1 MNTIET
7 NVEQEFDPDS
17 LLGNT
22 TEVVEEVIPDR
33 FNFNLHYST
42 FESRPT
48 SERFEVKHEIVAN
61 ATYFKCKNCCSDSP
75 VFKVMFDYPA
85 SKATELMLNHS
96 KGNLNVTKLDFEELK
111 VVMSPAR
118 QNSFYSISYTETDR
132 TNRTGTVLI
141 KF

>member
-17 LLGNT
+17 LLGPSLQ
-22 TEVVEEVIPDR
+22 EEVEIIPET

-48 SERFEVKHEIVAN
+48 SNRFEVKHEIEAN
-61 ATYFKCKNCCSDSP
+61 ATYFKSKTSYSSGSM
-75 VFKVMFDYPA
+75 FKIKFDYPS
-85 SKATELMLNHS
+85 SKATELLLNHS
-96 KGNLNVTKLDFEELK
+96 KGLNITKFDFDDLK
-111 VVMSPAR
+111 VILSPLKT
-118 QNSFYSISYTETDR
+118 NSFRSVSYTETDR

>member
-17 LLGNT
+17 LLGPSLQ
-22 TEVVEEVIPDR
+22 EEVEIIPET

-48 SERFEVKHEIVAN
+48 SNRFEVKHEIVAN

-85 SKATELMLNHS
+85 SKATELLLNHS
-96 KGNLNVTKLDFEELK
+96 KGLNITKFDFEELK
-111 VVMSPAR
+111 VILSPSKT
-118 QNSFYSISYTETDR
+118 NSFRSVSYTETDR

>member
-1 MNTIET
+1 MSTIET
-7 NVEQEFDPDS
+7 NTNQEFDPDS
-17 LLGNT
+17 LLGNFS
-22 TEVVEEVIPDR
+22 EVVEEVIPDR